1 MGVWDALFG
10 AGATAPAQ
18 MFDMGL
24 KTLKCDACFQQCG
37 AYTADELCHG
47 QHLRV
52 DNFDNA
58 HVMVIS
64 GFLDMRCTAASAIA
78 WCKG

>member
-24 KTLKCDACFQQCG
+24 KTLKCDACIRQCG
-37 AYTADELCHG
+37 TYTADELRLG
-47 QHLRV
+47 QHLRI
-52 DNFDNA
+52 DSLSM
-58 HVMVIS
+58 HVMILA
-64 GFLDMRCTAASAIA
+64 GFLGMRCTAASATA
-78 WCKG
+78 WCRG